1 MSMHGNAKR
10 KNHSPTYKAWANM
23 RKRCNTPS
31 CVQYKYYGGKGITI
45 CQTWDDFAV
54 FLADMGQRPD
64 GMTLDR
70 IDTKKGYSKDN
81 CRWANQTMQVRNR
94 SNTRYVEALGQ
105 RMPIAEWAEKTGLT
119 YYTILLRLRRGL
131 TEHDAVTLPKR
142 SW

>member
-1 MSMHGNAKR
+1 MSLHGNAQR
-10 KNHSPTYKAWANM
+10 KNHSTTYKAWANM

-45 CQTWDDFAV
+45 CQTWNDFAV
-54 FLADMGQRPD
+54 FLTDMGQRPD

-70 IDTKKGYSKDN
+70 IDASKGYFKAN
-81 CRWANQTMQVRNR
+81 CRWANQTTQVRNR
-94 SNTRYVEALGQ
+94 SNTRYIEAMGQ
-105 RMPIAEWAEKTGLT
+105 KMTIAEWAEKTGLT

-131 TEHDAVTLPKR
+131 TEHDAVTLPRR